1 MERKCSIWL
10 LISGII
16 ISGGLCLSIGF
27 LAGIK
32 KNQTSYEERIALLTQ
47 QNKILIQQKETA
59 ERESYFTESLKVM
72 EPYEYV
78 LLAEDGYVAV
88 YYTDRKTLYAVTDI
102 RLEALPQDLQE
113 EIHQGKFIGNE
124 EQLYNFLENYT
135 S

>member
-32 KNQTSYEERIALLTQ
+32 KNQTSYEEHIALLTQ

-72 EPYEYV
+72 EPYEYI

-102 RLEALPQDLQE
+102 RLEALPQDL
-113 EIHQGKFIGNE
+113 
-124 EQLYNFLENYT
+124 
-135 S
+135 

>member
-1 MERKCSIWL
+1 MERKCSIRL

-16 ISGGLCLSIGF
+16 ISAGLCLSLGF
-27 LAGIK
+27 LAGIR
-32 KNQTSYEERIALLTQ
+32 KNQTSYEARIALLQQ
-47 QNKILIQQKETA
+47 QNEKLTEQKKTA
-59 ERESYFTESLKVM
+59 ERESYFAESLKVI
-72 EPYEYV
+72 EPYEYI

-88 YYTDRKTLYAVTDI
+88 YYTDRETLYAVTDI
-102 RLEALPQDLQE
+102 RLEALPEDLQE